1 MHDPLNSTEL
11 SRRSLFERAGQ
22 AGIAAALAPLSLK
35 LSALAGTGATPAPP
49 DLVAETIAG
58 FICFMLPGDDPYS
71 VAQGESYPGPGGIAA
86 GAVPSLTYML
96 DLFGAATEGAP
107 ANNSSG
113 SGIVAGFLNDF
124 ALQVNPRAV
133 QGKFHA
139 PFTNL
144 SFTQKAMVFER
155 WEGDETVNAGQPEL
169 KFISGILPGA
179 AAFMCFN
186 SSGVWDPV
194 TRKPKS
200 TPVGWQIA
208 GWRGPGEGFNDFKG
222 YLGGH
227 RSAARPRRRSL
238 PRKANAG
245 SVG

>member
-1 MHDPLNSTEL
+1 MRDPFDSTEL
-11 SRRSLFERAGQ
+11 SRRSFLEWAGQ
-22 AGIAAALAPLSLK
+22 AGVAAALAPVSLK
-35 LSALAGTGATPAPP
+35 LGVLAGTGATPAPP
-49 DLVAETIAG
+49 DLVAETLAG

-71 VAQGESYPGPGGIAA
+71 VAQAESYPGPGGIAA
-86 GAVPSLTYML
+86 GAVPTLTYML

-107 ANNSSG
+107 SDNPSG
-113 SGIVAGFLNDF
+113 SAIVAGFLNDF
-124 ALQVNPRAV
+124 ALQVNPRAAE
-133 QGKFHA
+133 GKFHA

-144 SFTQKAMVFER
+144 SFKEKAMVFER
-155 WEGDETVNAGQPEL
+155 WEGDETANAAQPEL

-186 SSGVWDPV
+186 EAGVWDPV

-200 TPVGWQIA
+200 TPIGWQIA

-227 RSAARPRRRSL
+227 RSATRSRAHRRS
-238 PRKANAG
+238 RNANAG